1 LRCMTSLQK
10 GMALRQNNSKQK
22 QKLQTSTAI
31 AVIERSPID
40 LAFDQIT
47 AEMLESF
54 ERIQAETM
62 ASLNRLDATLDFATI
77 RESTTAQLDLI
88 EQTIEAEV
96 EATMTRLDSVD
107 NLIVQASVEFAQ
119 AQDGLVDAL
128 DVLNE
133 EVWRVKLLAA
143 NAAQAA
149 SLLS

>member
-1 LRCMTSLQK
+1 
-10 GMALRQNNSKQK
+10 MALRQNNSKQRQK
-22 QKLQTSTAI
+22 QKPQTSTEI

-47 AEMLESF
+47 TEMLESF

-62 ASLNRLDATLDFATI
+62 AGLDTLDEVFDFATI

-96 EATMTRLDSVD
+96 EATMKGLDSDD
-107 NLIVQASVEFAQ
+107 NLIVQASVKFAQ

-149 SLLS
+149 SLLQ